1 METNWKTYYLYH
13 KDHADTVLKGVV
25 HPCIENI
32 ETALKREVQFFFIR
46 YFENGYHIRLR
57 LLLTDEESDDVLSLL
72 KDHITAYENLSGD
85 SITLK
90 EAEYI
95 PETERYGNTKTM
107 IYAEEQ
113 FCASS
118 RFILHNLVQ
127 NNPLTASERY
137 LLALKTHL
145 VFFKGSE
152 FPQSSIQQLC
162 DKFIQSWL
170 PVPFSENADEQE
182 QDRKN
187 VLNAFQNQ
195 FDLYRNVLTENLTE
209 FWNSLDQPTDSLFQE
224 FLKTNKKVFKGY
236 SQSRLSADAVD
247 EALLSFIHMAN
258 NRLGIVNAEESYILF
273 LIMQMIPLI
282 HNYDSKPEI

>member
-1 METNWKTYYLYH
+1 MKTNWKTYYLYH
-13 KDHADTVLKGVV
+13 KDHADAVLKGVV

-32 ETALKREVQFFFIR
+32 GTALEREVQFFFIR

-57 LLLTDEESDDVLSLL
+57 LLLTDEEPDDVLSLL

-95 PETERYGNTKTM
+95 QETERYGNSKTM

-113 FCASS
+113 FYASS
-118 RFILHNLVQ
+118 RFTLHHLVQ
-127 NNPLTASERY
+127 NSPLTASERY

-145 VFFKGSE
+145 VFFKGLE
-152 FPQSSIQQLC
+152 FPKSHIQQLC

-187 VLNAFQNQ
+187 VLAAFQNQ
-195 FDLYRNVLTENLTE
+195 FDLYRNVMTENLTE

-224 FLKTNKKVFKGY
+224 FLETNKKVFKGY
-236 SQSRLSADAVD
+236 SQSRLSADTVD